1 MDRKKPPA
9 LTSPGKVG
17 LLVALLLVVTALG
30 VSYFIT
36 GTFGLQWNWIEL
48 AGASPSDWS
57 FSLGAFL
64 EEMVPLIALVALL
77 AFASYVLVAG
87 AVRRYQ
93 SSVSSGAEYRELLRS
108 FKSADD
114 FEDEQHLDELKQH
127 PELREFVMRFKN
139 GMAARERQL
148 EEREKRHKDAP
159 SRPAAAPSASSERGK
174 GNLASESSILL
185 GAIVESKNGFGENLS
200 LTIPEL
206 KQIERALRER
216 LGKPVVADDG
226 GAAKKELAS
235 LKASV
240 DSTLAVVRS
249 AVASARRDAGSC
261 VNGAREIE
269 SLLTTLQ
276 QAIDS
281 LAVPVTASQGV
292 AAAAK
297 RVDAVADSLASL
309 SEETKRIAIAAALSA
324 SGGGEGD
331 AIKVAEEIRTIAT
344 RFNSVAQQWR
354 EASPAIRSA
363 IDTIASS
370 AVGAEKRRGAAVKA
384 LEGVVAKTR
393 LLGERLVALAEA
405 VNGLDRASGGKPKP
419 TAAPAPAAAAAPAE
433 GWGDL
438 KASLED
444 DAEASAPA
452 PRANARPASEPASE
466 DDDFVPQRAANVF
479 EDTGSEETPFADI
492 PGFEKEKNLFTDE
505 AGRKT
510 DHHEHE
516 SDPRFVVEREAGGEW
531 DLTRGT
537 QAAETAGVVD
547 ADHAP
552 RPKKSAPAPAPNS
565 DEDDGFLT
573 GPGAKEAPA
582 APAAP
587 AAKPAAAK
595 PTKPSRRIK
604 VDDIAVAA
612 AAAPAAV
619 GPDADAMDLYA
630 LGAVDFV
637 AGVHA

>member
-1 MDRKKPPA
+1 MGRKKPPA

-48 AGASPSDWS
+48 AGASPATWS

-114 FEDEQHLDELKQH
+114 FDDEHRLDELKQH

-159 SRPAAAPSASSERGK
+159 ARPAAASSSASARGN
-174 GNLASESSILL
+174 GNLATESSILL
-185 GAIVESKNGFGENLS
+185 SAILESKNGFGENLT

-216 LGKPVVADDG
+216 LGKPVADDG
-226 GAAKKELAS
+226 GAAKKELDS

-269 SLLTTLQ
+269 TLLGSLQ
-276 QAIDS
+276 QAVDS
-281 LAVPVTASQGV
+281 LAVPATASHGV

-324 SGGGEGD
+324 SGGAEGD

-363 IDTIASS
+363 IDTIASG

-384 LEGVVAKTR
+384 LEGVVSKTR

-419 TAAPAPAAAAAPAE
+419 AAAPAPAAAAAPAPAE
-433 GWGDL
+433 DWGNL

-444 DAEASAPA
+444 DVETPASAPQA
-452 PRANARPASEPASE
+452 SARPASEPAE
-466 DDDFVPQRAANVF
+466 DEDFVPQRAANVF
-479 EDTGSEETPFADI
+479 EDTGGEDTPFADI
-492 PGFEKEKNLFTDE
+492 PGFEKEKNLFADE
-505 AGRKT
+505 AGRKA

-516 SDPRFVVEREAGGEW
+516 TDPRFVVEREAGGEW
-531 DLTRGT
+531 DLARGT
-537 QAAETAGVVD
+537 QAAETAGAVD
-547 ADHAP
+547 LDHAP
-552 RPKKSAPAPAPNS
+552 RPKKAAPAPAAQPTN
-565 DEDDGFLT
+565 EEDGFLT
-573 GPGAKEAPA
+573 GPGSKEAPA
-582 APAAP
+582 APASKATA
-587 AAKPAAAK
+587 AAKPA
-595 PTKPSRRIK
+595 KPSRRIK

-612 AAAPAAV
+612 TAAAV
-619 GPDADAMDLYA
+619 DIDADAVDLYA

>member
-1 MDRKKPPA
+1 MDRRKPPA

-114 FEDEQHLDELKQH
+114 FDDEQRLDELKQH

-159 SRPAAAPSASSERGK
+159 SRPAAAASSERGN

-185 GAIVESKNGFGENLS
+185 SAIVESKNGFGENLA

-216 LGKPVVADDG
+216 LGKPVVTDDG
-226 GAAKKELAS
+226 GAAKAAKKELDA

-240 DSTLAVVRS
+240 DSTLAAVRG

-269 SLLTTLQ
+269 SLLASLQ

-281 LAVPVTASQGV
+281 LAVPATAAHGIS
-292 AAAAK
+292 AASK

-344 RFNSVAQQWR
+344 RFNGVAQQWR

-370 AVGAEKRRGAAVKA
+370 AVGAEKRRGTAVKA
-384 LEGVVAKTR
+384 LEGVVSKTR

-419 TAAPAPAAAAAPAE
+419 AAAPEPVAAAVPAE
-433 GWGDL
+433 DWGNL

-444 DAEASAPA
+444 DVEAHAPA
-452 PRANARPASEPASE
+452 PRASERPAAEPAPE

-479 EDTGSEETPFADI
+479 EDTGGEDAPFAEV
-492 PGFEKEKNLFTDE
+492 PGFEKDRSLFTDE

-510 DHHEHE
+510 DHHESE
-516 SDPRFVVEREAGGEW
+516 TDPRFVVEREAGGEW

-537 QAAETAGVVD
+537 QAAETAGAVD
-547 ADHAP
+547 AAANAAA
-552 RPKKSAPAPAPNS
+552 RSKKAAPAQSTN
-565 DEDDGFLT
+565 EDDGFLT
-573 GPGAKEAPA
+573 GPGAKEAPP
-582 APAAP
+582 APAV
-587 AAKPAAAK
+587 KPAAAK
-595 PTKPSRRIK
+595 PGKPSRRIK
-604 VDDIAVAA
+604 VDDIAGAA
-612 AAAPAAV
+612 AAAPAPD
-619 GPDADAMDLYA
+619 PDADAMDLYA